1 MITDFRQKKIE
12 QVFKTSIVQQT
23 AFWSEV
29 KKQMGIES
37 LAFNYNVK
45 NSDIYVNSNSDNYII
60 SDVLVI
66 IQQLGNEN
74 SIAYV
79 PYGPELEPS
88 GQNHGIFLEEMS
100 EYLRYFLPKN
110 CIMVR
115 YDLAWES
122 YWSKDADFYDS
133 GGFWVGPPDNS
144 IQELRF
150 NFSTQKWNFKKS
162 ISNILPSNTVFL
174 DLKQDLNCL
183 LEAMKPKARYNLRLS
198 YRKGVNVKVCGFENL
213 STWYKLYE
221 ETSLRN
227 RLLLHDIEYFQTVL
241 TTKTNNTQSPA
252 EVFLLIAEF
261 DDKPLA
267 AMFLVISGNRGTYLY
282 GASSSEN
289 KNLMA
294 SYMLIW
300 KSIEIAKDKGCTE
313 YDMFGL
319 APKPD
324 PFHPLYGL
332 YRFKI
337 GFGGELHHSLGC
349 WDYPYDLEKYK
360 YFTALELKQKGY
372 HIN

>member
-1 MITDFRQKKIE
+1 MITDFQQKKIE

-88 GQNHGIFLEEMS
+88 GQNQGVFLEEMS

-122 YWSKDADFYDS
+122 YWSKDPDFYDS
-133 GGFWVGPPDNS
+133 SGYWTGPPDNS

-150 NFSTQKWNFKKS
+150 NFSTLKWNFKKS
-162 ISNILPSNTVFL
+162 ISNILPSNTVF
-174 DLKQDLNCL
+174 
-183 LEAMKPKARYNLRLS
+183 
-198 YRKGVNVKVCGFENL
+198 
-213 STWYKLYE
+213 W
-221 ETSLRN
+221 
-227 RLLLHDIEYFQTVL
+227 I
-241 TTKTNNTQSPA
+241 
-252 EVFLLIAEF
+252 
-261 DDKPLA
+261 
-267 AMFLVISGNRGTYLY
+267 
-282 GASSSEN
+282 
-289 KNLMA
+289 
-294 SYMLIW
+294 
-300 KSIEIAKDKGCTE
+300 
-313 YDMFGL
+313 
-319 APKPD
+319 
-324 PFHPLYGL
+324 
-332 YRFKI
+332 
-337 GFGGELHHSLGC
+337 
-349 WDYPYDLEKYK
+349 
-360 YFTALELKQKGY
+360 
-372 HIN
+372 

>member
-1 MITDFRQKKIE
+1 MITDFRQKKTE
-12 QVFKTSIVQQT
+12 HVFKTSIVQQT
-23 AFWSEV
+23 AFWSKV
-29 KKQMGIES
+29 KKQMGIKS
-37 LAFNYNVK
+37 LAFNYTTK
-45 NSDIYVNSNSDNYII
+45 HSDLYVNSKYNHYIV

-66 IQQLGNEN
+66 VQQLDSEN
-74 SIAYV
+74 SIAYI

-88 GQNHGIFLEEMS
+88 GQNQGAFLEEMS
-100 EYLRYFLPKN
+100 EHLRCFLPKT

-122 YWSKDADFYDS
+122 YWSKDADFYDTN
-133 GGFWVGPPDNS
+133 GFWNGPPDNP

-150 NFSTQKWNFKKS
+150 NYSTQNWNFKKS
-162 ISNILPSNTVFL
+162 ISNILPSSTVFL
-174 DLKQDLNCL
+174 DLNQDSDCL

-198 YRKGVNVKVCGFENL
+198 IRKGVNVKSSGLENL

-221 ETSLRN
+221 ETALRN
-227 RLLLHDIEYFQTVL
+227 RLFLHDIEYFKTVL
-241 TTKTNNTQSPA
+241 TTKTKNTQSPA
-252 EVFLLIAEF
+252 EVILLIAEF
-261 DDKPLA
+261 DNKPLA

-282 GASSSEN
+282 GASSTEN

-294 SYMLIW
+294 SYLLIW

-324 PFHPLYGL
+324 PFHPLNGL

-337 GFGGELHHSLGC
+337 GFGGKLYHSLGC
-349 WDYPYDLEKYK
+349 WDYPYDLRKYK